1 MSSGS
6 GFSVSLV
13 GHPSVAQLAFEML
26 RHNPRATQLG
36 NTAIALHLSL
46 EDETITVTLNFA
58 AQPDVVEDVLLFL
71 ADGRDADTL
80 RFLDDYAWDELAATP
95 DWQPVVAADV
105 AADGH
110 GEPDPLAPEFRA
122 LCRRVAALC
131 GVGCVPLTRDGDAG
145 AAAPFVAEFGIVKPP
160 KTFSALLAEDVE
172 KREEKLRA
180 RSSPRAAALAFI
192 PTVRRPSVG
201 SAIGGGSPLS
211 MSNNE
216 KLGFTFPGASSAISL
231 CDDGPASVEAHTPG
245 RQFFPGSGSASN
257 ASSGYLA
264 NRHIRRG
271 TIDSSA
277 SAVPSPGGC
286 SPAIE
291 SRVA

>member
-1 MSSGS
+1 MAWEVHSHASATAHVAMLDAS
-6 GFSVSLV
+6 DAVAATLARHAPKMLTLAFCR
-13 GHPSVAQLAFEML
+13 PATTKEAQLY
-26 RHNPRATQLG
+26 
-36 NTAIALHLSL
+36 TA
-46 EDETITVTLNFA
+46 
-58 AQPDVVEDVLLFL
+58 VVV
-71 ADGRDADTL
+71 G
-80 RFLDDYAWDELAATP
+80 
-95 DWQPVVAADV
+95 
-105 AADGH
+105 
-110 GEPDPLAPEFRA
+110 
-122 LCRRVAALC
+122 RRVAALC